1 MLVQPWPQRVGV
13 HPVDARG
20 TGVSLDPSQR
30 PGEVLA
36 GEKVLP
42 EARLGG
48 VRHGLVRRREAA
60 PLSAR
65 VFGLHPPTFPPRPRA
80 GLAALIATPAS
91 AGVLLPRL
99 RVRPFPAH
107 VPIPAGTTASADF
120 SAARACLPAAPSL
133 ATRRSRWPGI
143 PGHPRRPPRIRAAPF
158 PAHPPRLRCGP
169 LMTAGFAAR
178 CRLARAAPP
187 PTRFV
192 SLGSRVRLRLP
203 SHPTSR

>member
-1 MLVQPWPQRVGV
+1 MASARRCASRRCQGHRRFAR
-13 HPVDARG
+13 PVAAPGRG
-20 TGVSLDPSQR
+20 SRGRESAPRGS
-30 PGEVLA
+30 PGR
-36 GEKVLP
+36 G
-42 EARLGG
+42 EARSRPAPGSRSALGEGLRASPSDLPAQAPCG
-48 VRHGLVRRREAA
+48 VGCAHRDSREHGR
-60 PLSAR
+60 S
-65 VFGLHPPTFPPRPRA
+65 
-80 GLAALIATPAS
+80 
-91 AGVLLPRL
+91 LPRL

-169 LMTAGFAAR
+169 LMTAGFAVR